1 MRRWELEKAKTSS
14 NAIATPERA
23 DSEAMEL
30 LQVQLGELV
39 YVKVRKVMIR
49 VSFATFDTIPRSHES
64 TNTSRF
70 YIPEVKGITVK
81 DEAALSTWLSWLRK
95 DKKQIASL
103 KLSPAL
109 SSVEQSVMTRRQRD
123 RMMAKLQAEA
133 TRLIS
138 TVTHHSSPIIKDS

>member
-49 VSFATFDTIPRSHES
+49 VSFATFDTIPRY
-64 TNTSRF
+64 TQL
-70 YIPEVKGITVK
+70 
-81 DEAALSTWLSWLRK
+81 AAEHT
-95 DKKQIASL
+95 
-103 KLSPAL
+103 KLFL
-109 SSVEQSVMTRRQRD
+109 ME
-123 RMMAKLQAEA
+123 
-133 TRLIS
+133 
-138 TVTHHSSPIIKDS
+138 